1 MIVTYAD
8 IKHKDLDFCSKGAR
22 AWFRRYKLDYLHFVG
37 NGIDAE
43 VLLATNDPF
52 AIRAVEQAK
61 KRLAGEVNGES

>member
-1 MIVTYAD
+1 MIVIYAD

-22 AWFRRYKLDYLHFVG
+22 AWFKHNNLDYLHFVG
-37 NGIDAE
+37 NGIDVE

-61 KRLAGEVNGES
+61 KRLAGEINGE